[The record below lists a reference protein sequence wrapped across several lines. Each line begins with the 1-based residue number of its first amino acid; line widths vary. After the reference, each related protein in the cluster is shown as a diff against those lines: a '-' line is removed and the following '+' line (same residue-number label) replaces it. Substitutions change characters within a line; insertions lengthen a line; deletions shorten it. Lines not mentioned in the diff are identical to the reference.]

1 MSTSLMPTLPKL
13 VFSSRTTE
21 RTAMMN
27 GLTLVSDTALRHRQ
41 GWKLLSPVALR
52 TPYAKSLKT
61 PLLWLCQMPN
71 PISHSIWTSL
81 GDSITLGGIF
91 FHRLGSGECKKTGNA
106 QERPVRDPDAVNTGH
121 DEHKGS
127 VFPLRYAS
135 TRKNCQTAK
144 SPSDKDHDTNSTRH
158 DPEEDNR
165 IDGFAGGMDG
175 CVECLGV
182 KRRDG

>member
-71 PISHSIWTSL
+71 PISHSNRTNF
-81 GDSITLGGIF
+81 GGSITVAPAAAARI
-91 FHRLGSGECKKTGNA
+91 S
-106 QERPVRDPDAVNTGH
+106 PP
-121 DEHKGS
+121 
-127 VFPLRYAS
+127 RYS
-135 TRKNCQTAK
+135 TRMEFPALQPLTAQATAK
-144 SPSDKDHDTNSTRH
+144 SLLPSFPSPPPTHSSASVRWH
-158 DPEEDNR
+158 W
-165 IDGFAGGMDG
+165 
-175 CVECLGV
+175 
-182 KRRDG
+182 